1 MNYLLI
7 LVPEKTMIKG
17 GLHHVVFL
25 VVVIVLLNIAVNTK
39 WLIIHEHIADNLSQ
53 NKCNGTIISLATFGS
68 RAFKIKP
75 TIQSLMNQTF
85 KVDMIVLNVAI
96 ASRVGNVSKGDLY
109 KYLTAEFGTCIQS
122 IYTSDG
128 FLCGGNLLIIFGYDF
143 GPATKVLGTIQAL
156 SYLDENACIISVD
169 DDVLYDKSLVEVLIS
184 NAPSDGALGI
194 SCESVPFGLGVA
206 RLFVPSALWWSSI
219 NGHSSWWY
227 YFDNI
232 VECKGWLQG
241 FQGILYRKRFFS
253 GFDVFY
259 MAATMPDG
267 CFYADDVRLSGFLW
281 TRGVK
286 RYVYPHFMS
295 GELEKNYHLEKNGSD
310 ALSLIKDTMPLRQ
323 WPCVQHFGW
332 G

>member
-1 MNYLLI
+1 MNMRKEGLYHLLFW
-7 LVPEKTMIKG
+7 
-17 GLHHVVFL
+17 VVM
-25 VVVIVLLNIAVNTK
+25 VVLLNILVFTD
-39 WLIIHEHIADNLSQ
+39 WLRIHTNDVANLSR

-85 KVDMIVLNVAI
+85 KVDMIVLNVAL
-96 ASRVGNVSKGDLY
+96 ASRSGNVSKRELY
-109 KYLTAEFGTCIQS
+109 KYLTAEFGTCIQPL
-122 IYTSDG
+122 YTHDRL
-128 FLCGGNLLIIFGYDF
+128 LCGGNLLIVFGYDF

-169 DDVLYDKSLVEVLIS
+169 DDVLYDKGLVEVLIS
-184 NAPSDGALGI
+184 NAPPDGALGI
-194 SCESVPFGLGVA
+194 SCESVPFGLGFV
-206 RLFVPSALWWSSI
+206 RLFAPSALWWSSV

-232 VECKGWLQG
+232 VECRGWLQG

-281 TRGVK
+281 TKGVK
-286 RYVYPHFMS
+286 RYVYPHFMN
-295 GELEKNYHLEKNGSD
+295 GVLDKNYHLEKNGSD
-310 ALSLIKDTMPLRQ
+310 ALSLIKDTMQLRQ